1 MNNFKAI
8 VTLLYL
14 SIANLMPYAEE
25 GLCNYEAIQTCKIV
39 LESWGN
45 LFMIPT
51 QWDCNLILLPHST
64 PTLLILNP

>member
-14 SIANLMPYAEE
+14 SIANLIPYAEE
-25 GLCNYEAIQTCKIV
+25 GLSNYEAIQTCKTV

-45 LFMIPT
+45 LY
-51 QWDCNLILLPHST
+51 LYLPSG
-64 PTLLILNP
+64 IAI